1 MGHGLVELSTQL
13 RTANGA
19 KGTYRFRGRWQNL
32 DHIFGTRPMWD
43 DWISAELGAF
53 KFLLTEDKK
62 YGGVQPRRNYIGM
75 KYQNGYSDH
84 LPLIVRFKIRGN

>member
-1 MGHGLVELSTQL
+1 MAESGP
-13 RTANGA
+13 
-19 KGTYRFRGRWQNL
+19 Y
-32 DHIFGTRPMWD
+32 FGTRPMWD
-43 DWISAELGAF
+43 DWIGAELGAF

-84 LPLIVRFKIRGN
+84 LPLIVRFKICGN